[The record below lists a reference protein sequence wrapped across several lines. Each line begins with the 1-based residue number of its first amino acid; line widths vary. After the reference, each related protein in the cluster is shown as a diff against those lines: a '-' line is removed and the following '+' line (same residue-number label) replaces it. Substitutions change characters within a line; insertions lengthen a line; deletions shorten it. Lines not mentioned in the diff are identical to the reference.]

1 MNRQPF
7 PGKAEVAGPAAYL
20 EICRGRTTQ
29 PLRPIL
35 RERFLVGSDAACDLQ
50 LAAPGIPPLHSIIRL
65 DGGQLVF
72 EAIAPE
78 PQPTINEVRT
88 RAALLQDG
96 DVIEL
101 GPFTVTLRMSNA
113 ATKTLPSDSVWD
125 DPSECRNVDELS
137 AEELAELIES
147 EQALVEQFESREQLG
162 GRALLDAVRHRARE
176 FELQRDDAA
185 DEERL
190 AALEAIVGE
199 LGRLADQTET
209 RRRQMDQH
217 EARQAEF
224 ALRLAE
230 LREALQAKSGRQ
242 PAQDTLDQ
250 PAIRRAA

>member
-1 MNRQPF
+1 MNRQPS
-7 PGKAEVAGPAAYL
+7 PGKAELAGPAAYL

-50 LAAPGIPPLHSIIRL
+50 LAAAGIPPLHSIIRL

-72 EAIAPE
+72 EAIAHE

-101 GPFTVTLRMSNA
+101 GPFTLTLRISSAAARTRPSN
-113 ATKTLPSDSVWD
+113 SVWD

-137 AEELAELIES
+137 AEELADLIES
-147 EQALVEQFESREQLG
+147 EQTLVEQFESREQLG
-162 GRALLDAVRHRARE
+162 ARALLDAVRHRAQ
-176 FELQRDDAA
+176 ELEAQTDDNV
-185 DEERL
+185 DEQNL
-190 AALEAIVGE
+190 AALEAVVGE
-199 LGRLADQTET
+199 LSRLADQTET

-217 EARQAEF
+217 EARQTEF

-230 LREALQAKSGRQ
+230 LREALQSQSTRRPGEHTTEQ
-242 PAQDTLDQ
+242 G
-250 PAIRRAA
+250 IRRAA